1 MAIGAP
7 PVTIKACKSFNGLA
21 TCPILTACLCYQP
34 PSCSLTSSPALSAPR
49 SARLGV
55 QLPGFYLSF
64 QLGLQ
69 TIVALVV
76 AGLTASGA
84 DWLLHD
90 HPALGKRSTL
100 QHWLLPALTAWV
112 IELPLSQL
120 PLGPLWWLGFLL
132 GGLLIVL
139 VLVAEYIVV
148 DPDDARYLPASAT
161 LTAVSF
167 TLYLVLAAALRFAG
181 LRLYL
186 LLPALMLGGFL
197 VSLRAF
203 QLRLPG
209 KSRLLQAGVIAFITT
224 QLAAVLHYWPLS
236 PVSFALALLA
246 PAYALTGLIEN
257 LEEGESGLQVLI
269 EPGLIILLIWG
280 IALWLN

>member
-1 MAIGAP
+1 MQELQRPGYLP
-7 PVTIKACKSFNGLA
+7 NLNRLSV
-21 TCPILTACLCYQP
+21 
-34 PSCSLTSSPALSAPR
+34 LSATILLSYIIAHFI
-49 SARLGV
+49 SAPERELAI
-55 QLPGFYLSF
+55 QLPGIYLSVR
-64 QLGLQ
+64 LGLQ
-69 TIVALVV
+69 TFVALLV

-90 HPALGKRSTL
+90 HPALGRRSTL
-100 QHWLLPALTAWV
+100 QHWLLPAMTAWV

-132 GGLLIVL
+132 GGLLILL
-139 VLVAEYIVV
+139 VLVAEFIVV
-148 DPDDARYLPASAT
+148 DPDDARYPPASAA

-186 LLPALMLGGFL
+186 LLPALLLGGFL

-203 QLRLPG
+203 QLRIPG
-209 KSRLLQAGVIAFITT
+209 KQLVLQAGLIAFVTA
-224 QLAAVLHYWPLS
+224 QLGAVLHYWPLS
-236 PVSFALALLA
+236 PVSFALALLG
-246 PAYALTGLIEN
+246 PAYALTSLFEN
-257 LEEGESGLQVLI
+257 LAEGERSMQALI
-269 EPGLIILLIWG
+269 EPGAILILIWG